1 MIGVGSVSS
10 VNGVNGVS
18 SVNGMNGVGSVGGV
32 GGVNSVNGVSC
43 VSSVNFVIGVS
54 GVSSMSNVNRKTIFV
69 MNSFSKTLCLATRMC
84 IHNGPEPGRLGE
96 VAHSDDHTGLGSRGW
111 THELSPS

>member
-10 VNGVNGVS
+10 VNGVSSVNSVNGVS
-18 SVNGMNGVGSVGGV
+18 SVNG
-32 GGVNSVNGVSC
+32 VNG

-54 GVSSMSNVNRKTIFV
+54 GVSSMSNVNRKTICV
-69 MNSFSKTLCLATRMC
+69 MNSFSKTLCLATLLC
-84 IHNGPEPGRLGE
+84 IHSGPEPGHLGE

-111 THELSPS
+111 THELFPS

>member
-10 VNGVNGVS
+10 VNGVSSVNSVNGVS
-18 SVNGMNGVGSVGGV
+18 SVNG
-32 GGVNSVNGVSC
+32 VNG

-54 GVSSMSNVNRKTIFV
+54 GVSSVSSMNNVNRKTICV
-69 MNSFSKTLCLATRMC
+69 MNSFSKTLCLATLLC
-84 IHNGPEPGRLGE
+84 IHSGPEPGHLGE

-111 THELSPS
+111 THELFPS

>member
-10 VNGVNGVS
+10 VNGVSSVNSVNGVS
-18 SVNGMNGVGSVGGV
+18 SVNG
-32 GGVNSVNGVSC
+32 VNG

-54 GVSSMSNVNRKTIFV
+54 GVSSVSSMNNVNRKTICV
-69 MNSFSKTLCLATRMC
+69 MNSFSKTLCLATRLC

-111 THELSPS
+111 THELFPS

>member
-10 VNGVNGVS
+10 VNGVS
-18 SVNGMNGVGSVGGV
+18 S
-32 GGVNSVNGVSC
+32 VNSVNGVSNVNGVNG

-54 GVSSMSNVNRKTIFV
+54 GVSSVSSMNNVNRKTICV
-69 MNSFSKTLCLATRMC
+69 MNSFSKTLCLATLLC
-84 IHNGPEPGRLGE
+84 IHSGPEPGHLGE